1 MGNCCSCDALG
12 FGFFQKEEQPTP
24 APAFHN
30 QKKGSR
36 PSRPEAQTV
45 YTTVSP
51 ANISSLV
58 ESEAVE
64 EREEAERERRHE
76 RGYQEEAASS
86 SRDRGS
92 AAHVRASSGPRRA
105 VVGVRQRPGSSSSTV
120 LYTKGSGEAAK
131 PLPLPE
137 KTLGEALLEQ
147 ERERERRERER
158 TPLKLHLH
166 YGDNATI
173 TSPPGEAIL
182 EESAWGPGR
191 DLKQQQNPTSSQ
203 LQPPS
208 QPPAA
213 PASFPSTPVESGLLA
228 DWSGALGADVASSPS
243 SAGNQAFSGD
253 TYSVRTGATA
263 RSAPVLGGG
272 VEGWRGGRGGSL
284 DGTDD
289 NMAPSKDCN
298 NTSPWKEH
306 VSHEAPTSA
315 LAPYAAGDL
324 TFSRVLF
331 TAALN
336 SKLYWGTDV

>member
-64 EREEAERERRHE
+64 EREEAERERERRHE

-105 VVGVRQRPGSSSSTV
+105 VDGVRQRPGSSSSTV
-120 LYTKGSGEAAK
+120 LYKKGNGEAAK

-166 YGDNATI
+166 YGDNATM
-173 TSPPGEAIL
+173 TAPPGEAIL

-191 DLKQQQNPTSSQ
+191 DLKQRQNPTLSQ

-208 QPPAA
+208 QPPSA
-213 PASFPSTPVESGLLA
+213 PAFLPSTPVESGLLA

-243 SAGNQAFSGD
+243 STGNQAFSGD
-253 TYSVRTGATA
+253 TYSLRTGATA
-263 RSAPVLGGG
+263 RSAPVLGEGGGG
-272 VEGWRGGRGGSL
+272 VEEGAR
-284 DGTDD
+284 
-289 NMAPSKDCN
+289 
-298 NTSPWKEH
+298 
-306 VSHEAPTSA
+306 
-315 LAPYAAGDL
+315 
-324 TFSRVLF
+324 RV
-331 TAALN
+331 ARRN
-336 SKLYWGTDV
+336 